1 MSDIIK
7 PCPWFNHPATIS
19 HVGSLWWVTCDEKV
33 CGGGPARKTK
43 QQAIAAW
50 NAAPRLPRATTPPNT
65 VRVRVAV
72 ETNKDGFTCVYWVG
86 PQEEV
91 DAPSEP
97 GNRITYAS
105 FNAFLPEPAAE
116 IEAEIEP
123 TTENR

>member
-7 PCPWFNHPATIS
+7 PCPF
-19 HVGSLWWVTCDEKV
+19 
-33 CGGGPARKTK
+33 CGAEGEPQSINGRWIGCVNVQCRALGPTRD
-43 QQAIAAW
+43 QWSDAIAAW

-123 TTENR
+123 